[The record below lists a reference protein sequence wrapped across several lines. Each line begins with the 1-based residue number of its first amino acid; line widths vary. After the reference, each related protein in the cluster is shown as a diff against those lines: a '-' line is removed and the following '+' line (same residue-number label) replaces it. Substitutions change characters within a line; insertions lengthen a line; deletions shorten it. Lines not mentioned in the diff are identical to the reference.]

1 MPRTNNKTKTSRP
14 STSRK
19 FRKVHYKKACPL
31 CSQGILHVDYKDVE
45 LLNNYIASNGRILPR
60 RITGLCA
67 KHQKMITNAIKR
79 ARIVALMPFIKE

>member
-1 MPRTNNKTKTSRP
+1 MPRTTNK
-14 STSRK
+14 STRSSSSRK
-19 FRKVHYKKACPL
+19 FRKPLRKRSCPL
-31 CSQGILHVDYKDVE
+31 CDQGILHVDYKDVE

-67 KHQKMITNAIKR
+67 KHQKMVTNAIKR